1 MLGKFLV
8 TGRFE
13 VKFEFR
19 QGAGSVGRIEGV
31 APCEEKHP
39 FVPRFSVCPSP
50 LRVFCFLPT
59 GGHSSFPPYQRY
71 CIPSP
76 QRCHCLF
83 FSLISPI
90 IYLDQ
95 KSWFNNRKCVTPRS
109 FPILLVAVRIGSLI
123 QQIGNVMHLEVG
135 TVSVGSLESPQFLER
150 GSPLF

>member
-1 MLGKFLV
+1 M
-8 TGRFE
+8 
-13 VKFEFR
+13 
-19 QGAGSVGRIEGV
+19 
-31 APCEEKHP
+31 
-39 FVPRFSVCPSP
+39 CPSP
-50 LRVFCFLPT
+50 FRVFCFLPPT

-150 GSPLF
+150 GSPFFKVPKSQWYVLNGVGMGCPPLSAWSPLLLVKPEANIHQRSAS